1 MKIVKIDPRRVDQ
14 SLISQAAQTV
24 RKGGVIV
31 YPTDTVYGLGCDPY
45 NVEAVLRIFKI
56 KGREPKPMP
65 VLASRIDIV
74 EDVVVLNAT
83 ARILIDQY
91 WPGPLT
97 LVLPRKPGC
106 KLPLEVSAGQ
116 EYVGIRIPDHPV
128 AISLIEASNGLLV
141 GTSAN
146 KSGELS
152 PRTAEEAI
160 VQVGG
165 EVDLIVDSGP
175 TRYGVSSTVVK
186 VEGSKITLIRE
197 GVISIE
203 EINSII

>member
-1 MKIVKIDPRRVDQ
+1 MRILKVDPRSVDQ
-14 SLISQAAQTV
+14 SLISRVVQV
-24 RKGGVIV
+24 VKKGGVIV

-45 NVEAVLRIFKI
+45 IVEAVLRIFKI
-56 KGREPKPMP
+56 KGRERKPMP
-65 VLASRIDIV
+65 VLASRIEVV
-74 EDVVVLNAT
+74 EEIVVLNAI
-83 ARILIDQY
+83 AKILIDQY

-97 LVLPRKPGC
+97 LVLPRKPGS

-116 EYVGIRIPDHPV
+116 EYVGVRIPDHPV
-128 AISLIEASNGLLV
+128 AISIIDASNGLLV

-160 VQVGG
+160 VQVGN

-175 TRYGVSSTVVK
+175 SKYGVSSTVVK
-186 VEGSKITLIRE
+186 IEGSKIVPIRE
-197 GVISIE
+197 GAISIE
-203 EINSII
+203 EIESLI